1 MRYDILGWDGYSVD
15 DDLNIYSSKGGKDKK
30 MCTYLLKNKDT
41 YIIRLRDGKGGCKWF
56 TPQRL
61 YFAATHGIDPQKIP
75 KEFIIDK
82 NCNVVCREAYMETL
96 RQMKKNKSYENK
108 QAKAADT
115 QEKIDSR
122 KDLLIYSIKLQYK
135 AIVSNEY
142 KDLLTWLIGQKEDV
156 GGYVAH
162 YTYQRKKEIMDAW
175 TDSAIY
181 VVDKI
186 KNSRYIVGDIV
197 DRTRYRA
204 EHLNKIE
211 RDRNARETEIIERIM

>member
-1 MRYDILGWDGYSVD
+1 MD

-82 NCNVVCREAYMETL
+82 NCNVICREAYMETL

-142 KDLLTWLIGQKEDV
+142 KDLLTWLIGQKENV

-175 TDSAIY
+175 IDSAIY

-197 DRTRYRA
+197 DRTRLRA

-211 RDRNARETEIIERIM
+211 RERNARETEIIERIM

>member
-1 MRYDILGWDGYSVD
+1 MD

-108 QAKAADT
+108 QAKSADT

-135 AIVSNEY
+135 AIVSNEF
-142 KDLLTWLIGQKEDV
+142 KDLLTWLIGQKENVD
-156 GGYVAH
+156 GYVAH

>member
-1 MRYDILGWDGYSVD
+1 M
-15 DDLNIYSSKGGKDKK
+15 NIYSSKGGKDKK

-142 KDLLTWLIGQKEDV
+142 KDLLTWLIGQKENV

-175 TDSAIY
+175 IDSAIY

-197 DRTRYRA
+197 DRTRLRA

-211 RDRNARETEIIERIM
+211 RERNARETEIIERIM

>member
-1 MRYDILGWDGYSVD
+1 MD

-61 YFAATHGIDPQKIP
+61 YFAATHGIDLQKIP

-96 RQMKKNKSYENK
+96 RQMKNNKSYENK

-142 KDLLTWLIGQKEDV
+142 KDLLTWLIGQKENV

-197 DRTRYRA
+197 DRTRFRA

>member
-1 MRYDILGWDGYSVD
+1 MD

-75 KEFIIDK
+75 EEFIIDK

-96 RQMKKNKSYENK
+96 RQMKNNKSYENK

-142 KDLLTWLIGQKEDV
+142 KDLLTWLIGQKENV

-197 DRTRYRA
+197 DRTRFRA

>member
-82 NCNVVCREAYMETL
+82 NCNVVCRESYMETL

-142 KDLLTWLIGQKEDV
+142 KDLLTWLIGQKENV

-162 YTYQRKKEIMDAW
+162 YTYQRKKELMGAW
-175 TDSAIY
+175 IDSAIY

-197 DRTRYRA
+197 DRTRLRA

-211 RDRNARETEIIERIM
+211 RERNARETEIIERIM

>member
-1 MRYDILGWDGYSVD
+1 MD

-82 NCNVVCREAYMETL
+82 NCNIVCREAYMETL
-96 RQMKKNKSYENK
+96 RQMKNNKSYENK

-142 KDLLTWLIGQKEDV
+142 KDLLTWLIGQKENV

-197 DRTRYRA
+197 DRTRFRA

>member
-1 MRYDILGWDGYSVD
+1 MD

-56 TPQRL
+56 TPPRL

-96 RQMKKNKSYENK
+96 RQMKNNKSYENK

-142 KDLLTWLIGQKEDV
+142 KDLLTWLIGQKENV

-197 DRTRYRA
+197 DRTRFRA

>member
-1 MRYDILGWDGYSVD
+1 MD

-108 QAKAADT
+108 QAKSADT

-142 KDLLTWLIGQKEDV
+142 KDLLTWLIGQKENVD
-156 GGYVAH
+156 GYVAH

-211 RDRNARETEIIERIM
+211 RDRNARETEIIERTM

>member
-1 MRYDILGWDGYSVD
+1 MD

-41 YIIRLRDGKGGCKWF
+41 YIILLRDGKGGCKWF

-96 RQMKKNKSYENK
+96 RQMKNNKSYENK

-142 KDLLTWLIGQKEDV
+142 KDLLTWLIGQKENV

-197 DRTRYRA
+197 DRTRFRA
-204 EHLNKIE
+204 ERLNKIE

>member
-1 MRYDILGWDGYSVD
+1 MD

-108 QAKAADT
+108 QVKAADT

-142 KDLLTWLIGQKEDV
+142 KDLLTWLIGQKENVD
-156 GGYVAH
+156 GYVAH

>member
-1 MRYDILGWDGYSVD
+1 MRYDIIGWDGYSID
-15 DDLNIYSSKGGKDKK
+15 DNLGVYSSKSGKEKPMKAYRVKK
-30 MCTYLLKNKDT
+30 TDCYV
-41 YIIRLRDGKGGCKWF
+41 IRLRNGRGKWGWF

-61 YFAATHGIDPQKIP
+61 YFAATHGIDPTKIP
-75 KEFIIDK
+75 RDFRIDK
-82 NCNVVCREAYMETL
+82 NCNVTDGNSHMERL
-96 RQMKKNKSYENK
+96 RKIKSDKPYENK

-115 QEKIDSR
+115 QEKIESR
-122 KDLLIYSIKLQYK
+122 KELLIYSIKLQYE
-135 AIVSNEY
+135 AIESNEY
-142 KDLLTWLIGQKEDV
+142 KDLLTWLIGQKENV

-186 KNSRYIVGDIV
+186 KNSRYIIGDIV

-211 RDRNARETEIIERIM
+211 RERNARETEIIERIM

>member
-1 MRYDILGWDGYSVD
+1 MD

-96 RQMKKNKSYENK
+96 IQMKKNKSYENK

-142 KDLLTWLIGQKEDV
+142 KDLLTWLIGQKENV
-156 GGYVAH
+156 NGYVAH

>member
-1 MRYDILGWDGYSVD
+1 MD

-96 RQMKKNKSYENK
+96 RQMKNNKSYENK

-142 KDLLTWLIGQKEDV
+142 KDLLTWLIGQKENV

-197 DRTRYRA
+197 DRTRFRA

-211 RDRNARETEIIERIM
+211 RDRNAREIEIIERIM

>member
-1 MRYDILGWDGYSVD
+1 MD

-96 RQMKKNKSYENK
+96 RQMKENKSYENK

-142 KDLLTWLIGQKEDV
+142 KDLLTWLIGQKENV

-175 TDSAIY
+175 IDSAIY
-181 VVDKI
+181 VVNKI

-197 DRTRYRA
+197 DRTRLRA

-211 RDRNARETEIIERIM
+211 RERNARETEIIERIM

>member
-1 MRYDILGWDGYSVD
+1 MD

-30 MCTYLLKNKDT
+30 MCKYLLKNKDT

-122 KDLLIYSIKLQYK
+122 KDLLIYSIKLQHK

-142 KDLLTWLIGQKEDV
+142 KDLLTWLIGQKENV

-175 TDSAIY
+175 IDSAIY

-197 DRTRYRA
+197 DRTRLRA

-211 RDRNARETEIIERIM
+211 RERNARETEIIERIM

>member
-1 MRYDILGWDGYSVD
+1 MRYNIVGWDGYSID
-15 DDLNIYSSKGGKDKK
+15 DNLGVYSSKSGKEKPMKAYRVKK
-30 MCTYLLKNKDT
+30 TDCYV
-41 YIIRLRDGKGGCKWF
+41 IRLRNGRGKWGWF

-61 YFAATHGIDPQKIP
+61 YFAATHGIDPTKIP
-75 KEFIIDK
+75 RDFRIDK
-82 NCNVVCREAYMETL
+82 NCNVTDGNSHMERL
-96 RQMKKNKSYENK
+96 RKIKSDKPYENK

-115 QEKIDSR
+115 QEKINSR
-122 KDLLIYSIKLQYK
+122 KDLLIYSIKLQYE
-135 AIVSNEY
+135 AIESNEY
-142 KDLLTWLIGQKEDV
+142 KDLLTWLIGQKENV

-186 KNSRYIVGDIV
+186 KNSRYIIGDIV

-211 RDRNARETEIIERIM
+211 RERNARETEIIERIM

>member
-1 MRYDILGWDGYSVD
+1 MD

-142 KDLLTWLIGQKEDV
+142 KDLLTWLIGQKENV

-175 TDSAIY
+175 IDSAIY

-186 KNSRYIVGDIV
+186 KNSRYIVGDII
-197 DRTRYRA
+197 DRTRLRA

-211 RDRNARETEIIERIM
+211 RERNARETEIIERIM

>member
-1 MRYDILGWDGYSVD
+1 MD

-108 QAKAADT
+108 QAKSADT

-142 KDLLTWLIGQKEDV
+142 KDLLTWLIGQKENVD
-156 GGYVAH
+156 GYVAH

>member
-1 MRYDILGWDGYSVD
+1 MD

-96 RQMKKNKSYENK
+96 IQMKKNKSYENK

-142 KDLLTWLIGQKEDV
+142 KDLLTWLIGQKENVD
-156 GGYVAH
+156 GYVAH

>member
-1 MRYDILGWDGYSVD
+1 MD

-96 RQMKKNKSYENK
+96 RQMKNNKSYENK

-115 QEKIDSR
+115 HEKIDSR

-142 KDLLTWLIGQKEDV
+142 KDLLTWLIGQKENV

-197 DRTRYRA
+197 DRTRFRA

>member
-1 MRYDILGWDGYSVD
+1 MD

-61 YFAATHGIDPQKIP
+61 YFAATHGINPQKIP

-142 KDLLTWLIGQKEDV
+142 KDLLTWLIGQKENV

-175 TDSAIY
+175 IDSAIY

-197 DRTRYRA
+197 DRTRLRA

>member
-1 MRYDILGWDGYSVD
+1 MD

-30 MCTYLLKNKDT
+30 MRTYLLKNKDT

-96 RQMKKNKSYENK
+96 IQMKKNKSYENK

-142 KDLLTWLIGQKEDV
+142 KDLLTWLIGQKENV

>member
-1 MRYDILGWDGYSVD
+1 MD

-96 RQMKKNKSYENK
+96 RQMKNNKSYENK

-142 KDLLTWLIGQKEDV
+142 KDLLTWLIGQKENV

-197 DRTRYRA
+197 DRTRFRA
-204 EHLNKIE
+204 ERLNKIE

>member
-1 MRYDILGWDGYSVD
+1 MD

-30 MCTYLLKNKDT
+30 LCTYLLKNKDT

-142 KDLLTWLIGQKEDV
+142 KDLLTWLIGQKENV

-175 TDSAIY
+175 IDSAIY

-197 DRTRYRA
+197 DRTRLRA

-211 RDRNARETEIIERIM
+211 RERNARETEIIERIM

>member
-1 MRYDILGWDGYSVD
+1 MD

-61 YFAATHGIDPQKIP
+61 YFAATHVIDPQKIP

-82 NCNVVCREAYMETL
+82 NCNVGCRYAYMETL
-96 RQMKKNKSYENK
+96 RQMKNNKSYENK

-142 KDLLTWLIGQKEDV
+142 KDLLTWLIGQKENV

-197 DRTRYRA
+197 DRTRFRA

>member
-1 MRYDILGWDGYSVD
+1 
-15 DDLNIYSSKGGKDKK
+15 
-30 MCTYLLKNKDT
+30 
-41 YIIRLRDGKGGCKWF
+41 
-56 TPQRL
+56 
-61 YFAATHGIDPQKIP
+61 
-75 KEFIIDK
+75 
-82 NCNVVCREAYMETL
+82 METL
-96 RQMKKNKSYENK
+96 RQMKNNKSYENK

-142 KDLLTWLIGQKEDV
+142 KDLLTWLIGQKENV

-162 YTYQRKKEIMDAW
+162 YSYQRKKEIMDAW

-197 DRTRYRA
+197 DRTRFRA

-211 RDRNARETEIIERIM
+211 RERNAREIEIIERIM

>member
-1 MRYDILGWDGYSVD
+1 MD

-115 QEKIDSR
+115 QEKIDIR

-142 KDLLTWLIGQKEDV
+142 KDLLTWLIGQKENVD
-156 GGYVAH
+156 GYVAH

>member
-1 MRYDILGWDGYSVD
+1 MD
-15 DDLNIYSSKGGKDKK
+15 DDLNIYSSKRGKDKK

-142 KDLLTWLIGQKEDV
+142 KDLLTWLIGQKENV

-175 TDSAIY
+175 IDSAIY

-197 DRTRYRA
+197 DRTRFRA

>member
-1 MRYDILGWDGYSVD
+1 MD

-96 RQMKKNKSYENK
+96 RQMKNNKSYENK

-142 KDLLTWLIGQKEDV
+142 KDLLTWLIGQKENV

-186 KNSRYIVGDIV
+186 KISRHIVGDFV
-197 DRTRYRA
+197 DRTRFRA

>member
-1 MRYDILGWDGYSVD
+1 MD

-108 QAKAADT
+108 QAKSADT

-142 KDLLTWLIGQKEDV
+142 KDLLTWLIGQKENV

-197 DRTRYRA
+197 DRTRFRA
-204 EHLNKIE
+204 ERLNKIE
-211 RDRNARETEIIERIM
+211 RERNARETEIIERIM

>member
-1 MRYDILGWDGYSVD
+1 M
-15 DDLNIYSSKGGKDKK
+15 NIYSSKGGKDKK

-142 KDLLTWLIGQKEDV
+142 KDLLTWLIGQKENV

-197 DRTRYRA
+197 DRTRFRA

>member
-1 MRYDILGWDGYSVD
+1 MD

-96 RQMKKNKSYENK
+96 RQMKNNKSYENK
-108 QAKAADT
+108 QAKAADA

-142 KDLLTWLIGQKEDV
+142 KDLLTWLIGQKENV

-197 DRTRYRA
+197 DRTRFRA

>member
-1 MRYDILGWDGYSVD
+1 MD

-96 RQMKKNKSYENK
+96 RQMKNNKSYENK

-142 KDLLTWLIGQKEDV
+142 KDLLTWLIGQKENV

-175 TDSAIY
+175 IDSAIY

-197 DRTRYRA
+197 DRTRFRA